1 MEIVIIG
8 NSAAAIGAVE
18 AIRKKDRTVPITI
31 ISDEPHSVYS
41 RPLISYLLSGE
52 IKLDQIFFRPKDFY
66 KKNNVQALLGKCA
79 VNVDFEKKTIQLR
92 DGKKILYDRL
102 LIATGGKPFLP
113 KMEGLDTPGVYA
125 FTKLEDA
132 GKISSALKE
141 ARKALV
147 IGGGLIGLKAA
158 EALKKRNA
166 EVTIVELADHIL
178 SLTMDGIASSI
189 LERGLKKEG
198 FHLITSNTVEAIL
211 GNGRVESVRLADG
224 KLIKTQLVVV
234 AIGVNPNVEI
244 FRGTPLQIEKG
255 IVVNERM
262 ETNLPNVYAAGDVV
276 QAYDR
281 ILESY
286 RTLPIWPNA
295 YAQGKVAGYQI
306 VEEDQFRY
314 DGSFMMNSIEVAHI
328 PTISIGLVNPPS
340 DDGYQ
345 VIKRL
350 DRAAGVYRK
359 IILKED
365 RVVGAIFAGQIDR
378 AGIMTGLLRDKI
390 NVKGFKKALLSD
402 QFGLISLPKALRKE
416 KLSNRK

>member
-1 MEIVIIG
+1 
-8 NSAAAIGAVE
+8 
-18 AIRKKDRTVPITI
+18 
-31 ISDEPHSVYS
+31 
-41 RPLISYLLSGE
+41 
-52 IKLDQIFFRPKDFY
+52 
-66 KKNNVQALLGKCA
+66 
-79 VNVDFEKKTIQLR
+79 
-92 DGKKILYDRL
+92 
-102 LIATGGKPFLP
+102 
-113 KMEGLDTPGVYA
+113 
-125 FTKLEDA
+125 
-132 GKISSALKE
+132 
-141 ARKALV
+141 
-147 IGGGLIGLKAA
+147 
-158 EALKKRNA
+158 
-166 EVTIVELADHIL
+166 
-178 SLTMDGIASSI
+178 
-189 LERGLKKEG
+189 
-198 FHLITSNTVEAIL
+198 
-211 GNGRVESVRLADG
+211 
-224 KLIKTQLVVV
+224 
-234 AIGVNPNVEI
+234 
-244 FRGTPLQIEKG
+244 
-255 IVVNERM
+255 M